1 MITIMIILVILA
13 TILFF
18 TIKSKLTKILFL
30 VFIVLAGGVFFKTRY
45 VNEKGEQSQ
54 QFLKNQIESVGNT
67 SASRYLDAMQF
78 SGEEKNEEGKNKE
91 SKKENIEQNNK
102 KSDTEDEVLVSKNDN
117 NQQTTNI
124 KENKKTNTT
133 SKKENTNTSKLDNK
147 KENNKKED
155 SKPNNKIEDNK
166 TDNNKPSEKEDSY
179 TPGLKSKYLQKLSS
193 IQSQVDNIDYGDTTY
208 EMKYASSQ
216 VLKLWDDALN
226 EIYGVLK
233 SELSSS
239 EMNSLRQKQR
249 AWISYRDK
257 AADKEAAEYE
267 GGTME
272 GLMRSEVLGS
282 LTRDRC
288 YELVNQYLK

>member
-1 MITIMIILVILA
+1 MITITIILVILA

-30 VFIVLAGGVFFKTRY
+30 VFIMLAGGVFFKIRY

-54 QFLKNQIESVGNT
+54 QFVKNGIESVGNT
-67 SASRYLDAMQF
+67 SASRYLDSMRF
-78 SGEEKNEEGKNKE
+78 SGEEKNEEGKNKG
-91 SKKENIEQNNK
+91 SKKGNVEQNNK

-147 KENNKKED
+147 KENNK
-155 SKPNNKIEDNK
+155 NEDNK
-166 TDNNKPSEKEDSY
+166 TDNNKPSEKEDSH
-179 TPGLKSKYLQKLSS
+179 TPGLKSKYLKKLSL

-233 SELSSS
+233 SRLSSS

-249 AWISYRDK
+249 AWISYRNK

-272 GLMRSEVLGS
+272 GLIRSEVLGS
-282 LTRDRC
+282 LTKERY
-288 YELVNQYLK
+288 YEIVNQYLK

>member
-1 MITIMIILVILA
+1 MITITIILVILA

-30 VFIVLAGGVFFKTRY
+30 VFIMLAGGVFFKIRY

-54 QFLKNQIESVGNT
+54 QFVKNEIESGGNT
-67 SASRYLDAMQF
+67 SASRYLDSMRF
-78 SGEEKNEEGKNKE
+78 SGEEKNEEGKNKG
-91 SKKENIEQNNK
+91 SKKGNVEQNNK
-102 KSDTEDEVLVSKNDN
+102 KSDTDDEVLVSKNDN

-147 KENNKKED
+147 KENNK
-155 SKPNNKIEDNK
+155 NEDNK
-166 TDNNKPSEKEDSY
+166 TDNNKPSEKEDSHK
-179 TPGLKSKYLQKLSS
+179 PSLKSKYLKKLSL

-233 SELSSS
+233 SRLSSS

-249 AWISYRDK
+249 AWISYRNK

-272 GLMRSEVLGS
+272 GLIRSEVLGS
-282 LTRDRC
+282 LTKDRC